1 MRRSRGWSFGLGAAI
16 GVLAGWAL
24 AQQRYVQH
32 RQDLFHPRALRR
44 LAALGYLA
52 GQHGV
57 ATVRLLR
64 DYVAWEP
71 QPMLR
76 RRGERILRR
85 LEASLA

>member
-1 MRRSRGWSFGLGAAI
+1 VRSRGGVFALAAGVGL
-16 GVLAGWAL
+16 VAGWLL
-24 AQQRYVQH
+24 AQERYIHH
-32 RQDLFHPRALRR
+32 RRDLFHPRPLRR

-57 ATVRLLR
+57 EAVRLLR

-71 QPMLR
+71 QPLLR

>member
-1 MRRSRGWSFGLGAAI
+1 MRTRGGVFAVAACA
-16 GVLAGWAL
+16 GVVAGWFL
-24 AQQRYVQH
+24 AQERYIHH
-32 RQDLFHPRALRR
+32 RRDLFHQRPLRR
-44 LAALGYLA
+44 LAAMGYLA

-57 ATVRLLR
+57 EAVRLLR